1 MDKKLQSLTVYL
13 MFSVCRYL
21 KSESKI
27 LTLSSIEIQCIK
39 ADILE

>member
-13 MFSVCRYL
+13 MFSVCCYL